1 MTAEQN
7 FWEEVQS
14 LLSFAE
20 PVVPTFRL
28 YYNEQGMP
36 IVYTMEELN
45 GNYIEVDRETY
56 LAASMNVKVQDNK
69 LIKIDPAR
77 SFRKLV
83 PSDSGTPCDPDNVA
97 IVVGQNQPHTLWSLN
112 VSN

>member
-1 MTAEQN
+1 MTTEQN

-14 LLSFAE
+14 LLSFTE
-20 PVVPTFRL
+20 PTIPKFRL

-36 IVYTMEELN
+36 VVYIMEELK

-69 LIKIDPAR
+69 LIKIDSAR
-77 SFRKLV
+77 AFKKLV

-97 IVVGQNQPHTLWSLN
+97 IVVGRDQPHTFWSLN

>member
-1 MTAEQN
+1 MTTEQN

-14 LLSFAE
+14 LLSFTE
-20 PVVPTFRL
+20 PTIPKFRL

-36 IVYTMEELN
+36 VVYTMEELK

-69 LIKIDPAR
+69 LIKIDSAR
-77 SFRKLV
+77 AFKKLV
-83 PSDSGTPCDPDNVA
+83 PGDSGTPCDPNNVA
-97 IVVGQNQPHTLWSLN
+97 IVVGRDQPHTFWSLN